1 MILFGKPVAD
11 TVLDSIQKSVEHLP
25 IKPHLAVILVGN
37 NEASQSY
44 IRMKRRACERVGFD
58 FTLIQKETNISEMEL
73 IQSIEELNQNPHIH
87 GIIVQSPIP
96 SHMNYQHIIE
106 HIDPKKDVD
115 GFTTYRIGNLF
126 L

>member
-1 MILFGKPVAD
+1 MILYGKPVAD
-11 TVLDSIQKSVEHLP
+11 TVLDNIQKSIEHLP
-25 IKPHLAVILVGN
+25 IKPHLAVVLVGD

-58 FTLIQKETNISEMEL
+58 FTLIQKDSSITETEL
-73 IQSIEELNQNPHIH
+73 IQSIEALNHDSHIH
-87 GIIVQSPIP
+87 GIIVQSPLP
-96 SHMNYQHIIE
+96 NHMNYQHIIE
-106 HIDPKKDVD
+106 HIEPKKDVD